1 MTCHGRRPHRKLGLS
16 RRIAKM
22 SHLEV
27 KQELGDASDNRGLRG
42 LQHHVRLRQNHQGRQ
57 CRSREVGVFL
67 ELLYPLPP

>member
-1 MTCHGRRPHRKLGLS
+1 MTCRGRRPHTKLGLS
-16 RRIAKM
+16 RGIAKVC
-22 SHLEV
+22 HLEV
-27 KQELGDASDNRGLRG
+27 KQELGDATTMEGCAV